1 MSAQP
6 HSKHVLT
13 GSMRHSSEKPWPP
26 VLLIQNVRRPSVAG
40 SAVCHQATDLLRQT
54 VAALSQL
61 NAQVVPFPQHLA
73 RGIGASGPDQL

>member
-26 VLLIQNVRRPSVAG
+26 VLLIQNVRRSSVAG

-54 VAALSQL
+54 VAALR
-61 NAQVVPFPQHLA
+61 AERAGRAVPSTP
-73 RGIGASGPDQL
+73 GPRHRRQRP